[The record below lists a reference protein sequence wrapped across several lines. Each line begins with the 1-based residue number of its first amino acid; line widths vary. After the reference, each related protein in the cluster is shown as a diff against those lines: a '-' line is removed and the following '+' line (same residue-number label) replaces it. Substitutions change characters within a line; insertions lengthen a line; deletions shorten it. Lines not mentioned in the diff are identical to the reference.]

1 MQKIFD
7 EGKITLNIGKRE
19 FIISSRSLRISKYQ
33 TFILKEQGII
43 SLNEKNIYDISKKN
57 EYSC

>member
-43 SLNEKNIYDISKKN
+43 SLNEKKYL
-57 EYSC
+57 